1 MVKCLSIILIAGFI
15 LSSCDPWKGNTLWAL
30 EWTFI
35 NSSDSSAVDS
45 ATYSVTIIPDDENLD
60 AVNPMV
66 GKLDD
71 HGILFREFNTF
82 DKSLFLEKSHEL
94 QIVVNDTLHGKILD
108 TLILWNDAAFSRQI
122 SQVTGELYNNLSKKT
137 FHIDFH

>member
-1 MVKCLSIILIAGFI
+1 
-15 LSSCDPWKGNTLWAL
+15 
-30 EWTFI
+30 
-35 NSSDSSAVDS
+35 
-45 ATYSVTIIPDDENLD
+45 
-60 AVNPMV
+60 MV

-71 HGILFREFNTF
+71 HGILFRKFNTF